1 MKRSYA
7 MTKILGLY
15 HSVRD
20 IENMSL
26 AIKKLVIFLMVVL
39 QSLLDQFLAKVQ
51 LSALMTRRFH

>member
-1 MKRSYA
+1 

-20 IENMSL
+20 IGKHESCYK
-26 AIKKLVIFLMVVL
+26 KKLVIFLMGVL

-51 LSALMTRRFH
+51 LSALMTRRFRWRKG

>member
-1 MKRSYA
+1 

-20 IENMSL
+20 IGKHESCY
-26 AIKKLVIFLMVVL
+26 KKLVIFLMVVL